1 MYVSGK
7 SLAWIA
13 PVVFTLAGWISPPAS
28 ADPVRITVDF
38 TVTGIHAFGNPG
50 SSDSENGKAVASGS
64 FSIVAEAPAGGGQL
78 EDFQQ
83 GLGATSVSFKWAGT
97 SWTRAT
103 ADVPRLI
110 FDSRGDLIYWQLAGI
125 PSGLHDISAGTAP
138 DIYLDPFAFLYTRAG
153 RPVLFEGGLLSASL
167 RVVPSGSPG
176 PLDPDP
182 SPVPEPASLALAASG
197 LAALAVRA
205 KRAGR
210 FTLSACD

>member
-13 PVVFTLAGWISPPAS
+13 PVVFTLAGLISPPAW

-38 TVTGIHAFGNPG
+38 TVTGIQAFGNPG
-50 SSDSENGKAVASGS
+50 SSDSENGNAVASGS

-78 EDFQQ
+78 ENFQQ
-83 GLGATSVSFKWAGT
+83 GLGASSVSFTWAGT

-110 FDSRGDLIYWQLAGI
+110 FDSRGDLVYWQLAGI

-153 RPVLFEGGLLSASL
+153 RPGLFEGGLLSASL
-167 RVVPSGSPG
+167 RMVPSGDQGQPG
-176 PLDPDP
+176 PDP
-182 SPVPEPASLALAASG
+182 SPVPEPASLALTASG
-197 LAALAVRA
+197 LAALALRT
-205 KRAGR
+205 KRLGR
-210 FTLSACD
+210 LPLIACD